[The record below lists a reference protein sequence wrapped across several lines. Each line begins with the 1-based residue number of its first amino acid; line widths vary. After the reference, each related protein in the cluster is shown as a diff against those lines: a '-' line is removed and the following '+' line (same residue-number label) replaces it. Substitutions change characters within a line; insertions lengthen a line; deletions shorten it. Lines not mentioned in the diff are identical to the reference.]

1 MTNVNTDGLPDEMKQ
16 RIAEIIEK
24 AKANVIQPV
33 PDPAVQTTVK
43 NPMTG
48 STYQL
53 QGPPVTQQAPA
64 APPAAPIA
72 RPPSLMDHIIALRQE
87 VDQLRHEVH
96 ATAQVTE
103 AVGNA
108 VGQMYAMFQ
117 QQTEPTSYSSAFQE
131 SQPSQV
137 DDF

>member
-1 MTNVNTDGLPDEMKQ
+1 MTNINTEGLPPEMQQ

-24 AKANVIQPV
+24 AKSNAIQPV
-33 PDPAVQTTVK
+33 
-43 NPMTG
+43 G
-48 STYQL
+48 
-53 QGPPVTQQAPA
+53 QQAPV
-64 APPAAPIA
+64 APAPAPVV

-87 VDQLRHEVH
+87 VAELRQQVH
-96 ATAQVTE
+96 ASSQVTE

-117 QQTEPTSYSSAFQE
+117 QQTEPSGYSAGFE
-131 SQPSQV
+131 AAQPSQI